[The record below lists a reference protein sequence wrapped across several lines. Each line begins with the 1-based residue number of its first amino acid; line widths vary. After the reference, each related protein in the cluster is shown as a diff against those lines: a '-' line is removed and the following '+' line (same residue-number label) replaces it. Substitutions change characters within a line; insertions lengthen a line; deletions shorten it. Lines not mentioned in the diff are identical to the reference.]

1 MCVCGSP
8 DGLITGGGGGLV
20 LIKEGK
26 EEGGEGHGRKGNYE
40 FLGVKEITGGLGSN
54 KVD

>member
-8 DGLITGGGGGLV
+8 DGLITGGGSGSDQGG
-20 LIKEGK
+20 K
-26 EEGGEGHGRKGNYE
+26 GGGGGRDMGERDVRNYD
-40 FLGVKEITGGLGSN
+40 LGSN